1 MSEMWFARD
10 FATYVAGPFSDPA
23 IGLRLAFGTSLRRR
37 SLRRG

>member
-23 IGLRLAFGTSLRRR
+23 IGLRLAIGTSLRRR